1 MTGMTTVRAPI
12 DLTVNGHAHR
22 ADEVPGDRRLIDV
35 LRDDLGL
42 TGTKEGCDDGTC
54 GACVVLVDGKVARA
68 CRTSAR
74 EAAGCEVTTIEG
86 LGSPK
91 APHLLQRAFV
101 AADAVQC
108 GFCTPG
114 MIMAAAALL
123 DRDPHPT
130 RDGIRRWLGSNLCRC
145 TGYQGI
151 VDAVEAAAEGRV
163 DAPRAWPP
171 TAVAAGAGTGAV
183 AGDAAG
189 SGAAG
194 GTAGAAAPR
203 GDAMDKATGRALYAA
218 DLTAGGMLH
227 AVAVRSPH
235 AHADV
240 LGVDV
245 ARARSVPGVVAV
257 LTAADVPGENRF
269 GRKVKDEQV
278 LYADRV
284 RRVGDPVALV
294 VAVTREAAAAALDA
308 VEVTYRALP
317 AVFGPEAALA
327 DGAPEIH
334 PGGNVCADNAV
345 RAGDAAAELGRSDL
359 VVEATY
365 RTAWNEHA
373 YLEPEA
379 ALAAWDGDVLVV
391 RTATQYPHY
400 QRTEIARTLGLP
412 NDRVR
417 VATAAVGGGFGGK
430 TELSCQ
436 ALAALATWKTGRP
449 VRIVYSRE
457 ESFLTTTKRHPFRI
471 RVEAGATRDGDLTGL
486 RMDFVADTGAY
497 ASFGPGIVVKS
508 FGSAAGPYR
517 WRGVDLHGRTVYT
530 NNPTGG
536 AMRGP
541 GTTQVAF
548 ALEATLD
555 RLAERLG
562 IDPLALRERNRLREG
577 DRLLSGQILD
587 RDTRFDATIAAVRS
601 YWEEALAR
609 CAEANAAAEG
619 SGVTVR
625 RGVGVAS
632 VWYGIGGGGGGPVP
646 GMDPTATVGRGPGRA
661 SAELADDGTVVVRT
675 GAVDLGQGSA
685 TVMARIAGE
694 ELGVPPDRIRVVT
707 GDSAAPDAGP
717 TVGSRVTVFVG
728 NAVREAA
735 ADLGEAILGTAG
747 AMLARPAAEL
757 AIDGDRVVVAGGGEG
772 GGEGVSL
779 AEIARARTAA
789 GRAVVFD
796 GFFDA
801 DLPAFDPKS
810 GLGEPYLLYVTGTQ
824 MAEVEVDARTGTV
837 RVLRVVAAHD
847 VGRPA
852 FPEGLVGQLEGG
864 IAMGI
869 GFALT
874 EDFVPGETRGFKEY
888 RIPRTR
894 DVPEM
899 TTILVDD
906 PDAPPD
912 QRAKGVA
919 ECSNMVVAPAIA
931 NAVAMA
937 TGERVDRLPIRLAR
951 PR

>member
-1 MTGMTTVRAPI
+1 
-12 DLTVNGHAHR
+12 
-22 ADEVPGDRRLIDV
+22 
-35 LRDDLGL
+35 
-42 TGTKEGCDDGTC
+42 
-54 GACVVLVDGKVARA
+54 
-68 CRTSAR
+68 
-74 EAAGCEVTTIEG
+74 
-86 LGSPK
+86 
-91 APHLLQRAFV
+91 
-101 AADAVQC
+101 
-108 GFCTPG
+108 
-114 MIMAAAALL
+114 
-123 DRDPHPT
+123 
-130 RDGIRRWLGSNLCRC
+130 
-145 TGYQGI
+145 
-151 VDAVEAAAEGRV
+151 
-163 DAPRAWPP
+163 
-171 TAVAAGAGTGAV
+171 
-183 AGDAAG
+183 
-189 SGAAG
+189 
-194 GTAGAAAPR
+194 
-203 GDAMDKATGRALYAA
+203 MDKATGRALYAA
-218 DLTAGGMLH
+218 DLTAAGMLH

-240 LGVDV
+240 LRVDV
-245 ARARSVPGVVAV
+245 ARARSMPDVVAV

-269 GRKVKDEQV
+269 GRKVKDESV

-294 VAVTREAAAAALDA
+294 VAETREAAAAALDA
-308 VEVTYRALP
+308 VHVEYRPLP
-317 AVFGPEAALA
+317 AVFDPEAALS

-345 RAGDAAAELGRSDL
+345 RAGDAAAELSGSDV

-412 NDRVR
+412 NERVR
-417 VATAAVGGGFGGK
+417 VATPAVGGGFGGK

-457 ESFLTTTKRHPFRI
+457 ESFLTTTKRHPFHI
-471 RVEAGATRDGDLTGL
+471 HVEAGATRDGDLTGL

-562 IDPLALRERNRLREG
+562 IDPLELRERNRLRRG
-577 DRLLSGQILD
+577 DRLLSGQVLD
-587 RDTRFDATIAAVRS
+587 RDTRFDATIEAIRPH
-601 YWEEALAR
+601 WETALAR
-609 CAEANAAAEG
+609 CADANARATDGGDGA
-619 SGVTVR
+619 VR

-661 SAELADDGTVVVRT
+661 SAELTDDGTVVVRT

-685 TVMARIAGE
+685 TVMARIASE

-735 ADLGEAILGTAG
+735 ADLHEAILGTAG
-747 AMLARPAAEL
+747 AMLARPAPEV
-757 AIDGDRVVVAGGGEG
+757 AIDGDRVVAVDG

-779 AEIARARTAA
+779 ADVAHARTAA
-789 GRAVVFD
+789 GRSVVFD

-801 DLPAFDPKS
+801 ELPPFDPKA

-824 MAEVEVDARTGTV
+824 MAEVEVDVRSGAV

-847 VGRPA
+847 VGRPL

-937 TGERVDRLPIRLAR
+937 TGERVDRLPIRLGR
-951 PR
+951 TS